1 MVDKHKIAQIKP
13 VTDAVSPTFCLAKW
27 HHTTIYLQTGETHS
41 CYHPAPH
48 AIPLYGL
55 AENPSMLHNTPQ
67 KKLERKQMLEGK
79 KPSGCQYCWKIEKL
93 GPSYISDRHIRN
105 ASIYTADRL
114 TDITAKT
121 WEYDIS
127 PEYVEVSFGNE
138 CQMSC
143 IYCHP
148 KASSAWAKEISQHG
162 LYLSSS
168 EHQQFVPAN
177 IKKEETNPYVDAFW
191 AWWPTIAPTLNI
203 LRITGGEPLLHT
215 SMWKLLD
222 YIDQHPQ
229 PHLELNINSNL
240 SIKPALVDR
249 LITKYNLLKQ
259 QDKIKWFEL
268 YTSLDTWGP
277 KAAYIRNGL
286 DLDLWEQNFDR
297 FLRGAWVP
305 VSFMITVNAMSISSF
320 KSLLIKI
327 LEWRAVYNS
336 KDHTKRQRVKFD
348 TPHLK
353 EPVLFDMRILPKVEY
368 LPYLEDCMAFI
379 EANCEDG
386 NNRKFSNIELEKI
399 RRIVDYMRN
408 TALNDAD
415 LFTAR
420 KNFYNWISEHDK
432 RYSKSFI
439 STFPEMQNFWDI
451 CKDAAKHD

>member
-1 MVDKHKIAQIKP
+1 MVDKHKIDQTKP

-27 HHTTIYLQTGETHS
+27 HHTTMYLQTGETHS

-48 AIPLYGL
+48 AIPLHGL

-93 GPSYISDRHIRN
+93 GSSYISDRHIRN
-105 ASIYTADRL
+105 ASIYTPERL
-114 TDITAKT
+114 AEITSNT
-121 WEYDIS
+121 WEHNIS

-143 IYCHP
+143 VYCHP
-148 KASSAWAKEISQHG
+148 KASSAWAKEIAQHG
-162 LYLSSS
+162 PYMSSS
-168 EHQQFVPAN
+168 EHQQFVPVN
-177 IKKEETNPYVDAFW
+177 LKKEETNPYVDAFW
-191 AWWPTIAPTLNI
+191 SWWPTIAPTLNI

-297 FLRGAWVP
+297 FLSGAWVP

-320 KSLLIKI
+320 KSLLVKI
-327 LEWRAVYNS
+327 LEWRSVYNS

-386 NNRKFSNIELEKI
+386 NNRKFSSIELEKI
-399 RRIVDYMRN
+399 RRIVEYMRN
-408 TALNDAD
+408 TTLNDAD
-415 LFTAR
+415 LFAAR
-420 KNFYNWISEHDK
+420 KNFYHWISEHDK
-432 RYSKSFI
+432 RYNKSFI
-439 STFPEMQNFWDI
+439 STFPEMQDFWNI
-451 CKDAAKHD
+451 CKDAATT